1 MGIEV
6 KMGAGE
12 GKQQKLSQPP
22 QGKHEEG
29 EEENGR
35 VNFFILIGR
44 RRKVFFLFL
53 GHGLILFFPAFVGGR
68 GVEGKIV

>member
-1 MGIEV
+1 M
-6 KMGAGE
+6 K
-12 GKQQKLSQPP
+12 K
-22 QGKHEEG
+22 G

-53 GHGLILFFPAFVGGR
+53 GHDLILFFPSFVGGL
-68 GVEGKIV
+68 GVQGKIV